1 MIVFLLLFS
10 AFPIVNHFIFY
21 LPLSLFVNLMT
32 IEPLATT
39 SPSIQCFDL
48 VRDSYLQYV
57 AKRILHYSQVLTLTN
72 PSNVFRLQL

>member
-1 MIVFLLLFS
+1 
-10 AFPIVNHFIFY
+10 
-21 LPLSLFVNLMT
+21 MT

-72 PSNVFRLQL
+72 PSNVFRFQL